1 MTGSL
6 DVWSRIKT
14 MEILNFFQNH
24 QKLVRHGHS
33 RSEAKDL
40 LIDSFNGL
48 YNELYFHELL
58 TLERKRSERSREPFL
73 LLLIDIE
80 EVGDGF
86 DKYQVAKKVVDIL
99 SSITRDTDF
108 KGWYHYDNT
117 LGVVFTEISVEEK
130 NLNAIQ
136 KHIAE
141 KCKSALESGM
151 DITQVEKVS
160 MTWHIFPG
168 RFDKCITEE
177 SARAKIYPD
186 VLAKMARR
194 GPAHFVKRFMDV
206 LLSLLALLLFSPLFV
221 IIAFLIKLTS
231 VGPVFF
237 KQERVGFLG
246 KRFMFLKFR
255 SMYMNNDPTIHEEFI
270 KNLILSGNNKVVDKK
285 GASCKHPQKI
295 TRDPRVTPV
304 GSILR
309 KASIDELPQFINVLK
324 GEMSLVGPRPPIPYE
339 CAEYDIWHRRRVL
352 EMKPGLTGLWQVE
365 GRSRTTF
372 DEMVR
377 MDIQYIRDWSIW
389 LDIKILAQTPWAV
402 LTGKG
407 AY

>member
-1 MTGSL
+1 
-6 DVWSRIKT
+6 
-14 MEILNFFQNH
+14 
-24 QKLVRHGHS
+24 
-33 RSEAKDL
+33 
-40 LIDSFNGL
+40 
-48 YNELYFHELL
+48 
-58 TLERKRSERSREPFL
+58 
-73 LLLIDIE
+73 
-80 EVGDGF
+80 
-86 DKYQVAKKVVDIL
+86 
-99 SSITRDTDF
+99 
-108 KGWYHYDNT
+108 
-117 LGVVFTEISVEEK
+117 
-130 NLNAIQ
+130 
-136 KHIAE
+136 
-141 KCKSALESGM
+141 M

-160 MTWHIFPG
+160 MAWHIFPG
-168 RFDKCITEE
+168 RFDKSITEE

-186 VLAKMARR
+186 VLAKMARQR
-194 GPAHFVKRFMDV
+194 PAHFVKRFMDV

-221 IIAFLIKLTS
+221 IIASLIKLTS

-309 KASIDELPQFINVLK
+309 KTSIDELPQFINVLK

-389 LDIKILAQTPWAV
+389 LDIKILARTPWAV
-402 LTGKG
+402 FTGKG